1 MLIMG
6 LQMLVLMGV
15 LAVGLAELTLV
26 TIQVILAVELLGRVL
41 MVVLL

>member
-1 MLIMG
+1 
-6 LQMLVLMGV
+6 VLMGV

>member
-1 MLIMG
+1 MG

-26 TIQVILAVELLGRVL
+26 TIQVMLAVELLGRVL